1 MNIRKSTLAL
11 LGSTIAG
18 MLAFACAGADSDAS
32 SDADLTASKQAVVIS
47 QVFTTGGIAKTRP
60 NADYVELHNRSSK
73 DVKLAGLAL
82 QFTGADKQ
90 FDANE
95 TFSLDAAKTIPAG
108 GYYLVQ
114 LMGGPEGTKLDA
126 DQTIAGLGLGT
137 SGTIALVKAADPL
150 RACNDGDDKDA
161 CLATLAK
168 NVAKAQSL
176 VGYGRGATAEG
187 TPVASGNER
196 LANAEIL
203 ARREDGCAGSL
214 DNSRDFDFGK
224 PEGGYGTRNAKSTPV
239 VCPQFKGTNT
249 TNEDGGAANESDA
262 ATSNAD
268 GGANDDDVDASTT
281 ETDGGADDGDDAG
294 TGSATDAG
302 STPPKDAGAG
312 NGNGN
317 GPGKVT
323 PAPSD
328 DSEDDDATPPTEGK
342 KKKTGLEAALGNQ
355 PIASSA
361 KSTCAMG
368 SGPATSNSLAG
379 LAGLGLALAAMGR
392 RRAKK

>member
-32 SDADLTASKQAVVIS
+32 SDADLAASKQAVVIS
-47 QVFTTGGIAKTRP
+47 QVFTTGGMAKTRP
-60 NADYVELHNRSSK
+60 NADFVELHNRSSK
-73 DVKLAGLAL
+73 AVKLAGLAL

-90 FDANE
+90 FDGNE
-95 TFSLDAAKTIPAG
+95 TFALDDAKTIPAG

-114 LMGGPEGTKLDA
+114 LKSGPEGTKLDA
-126 DQTIAGLGLGT
+126 DQTIADLGLGT
-137 SGTIALVKAADPL
+137 SGTIALVKNVNPL
-150 RACNDGDDKDA
+150 RECADADD
-161 CLATLAK
+161 CAK
-168 NVAKAQSL
+168 NLAKAQSL

-214 DNSRDFDFGK
+214 DNSKDFDFGK

-239 VCPQFKGTNT
+239 VCPQFRGTN

-262 ATSNAD
+262 ATSESD

-281 ETDGGADDGDDAG
+281 ETDGGAGNDTDAG

-328 DSEDDDATPPTEGK
+328 DSEDDATPPTEGK

-355 PIASSA
+355 PIATSS

>member
-32 SDADLTASKQAVVIS
+32 SDADLAASKQNVVIS
-47 QVFTTGGIAKTRP
+47 QVFTTGGLAKTRP
-60 NADYVELHNRSSK
+60 NADYVELHNRSAK
-73 DVKLAGLAL
+73 DVKLAGLSL
-82 QFTGADKQ
+82 QFTGAADQ
-90 FDANE
+90 FDGNE
-95 TFSLDAAKTIPAG
+95 TFALDDKKIIPAG

-114 LMGGPEGTKLDA
+114 LKSGPEGSTLDF
-126 DQTIAGLGLGT
+126 DQEIAGLGLGT
-137 SGTIALVKAADPL
+137 SGSIAVVKTVNPL
-150 RACNDGDDKDA
+150 RECADADA
-161 CLATLAK
+161 CAK
-168 NVAKAQSL
+168 NLAKAQSL

-187 TPVASGNER
+187 TPVAGGNER

-203 ARREDGCAGSL
+203 ARREDGCAGSM
-214 DNSRDFDFGK
+214 DNAKDFDFGK
-224 PEGGYGTRNAKSTPV
+224 PEGGYGTRNAKSAPV
-239 VCPQFKGTNT
+239 VCPQFRGTNT
-249 TNEDGGAANESDA
+249 DTDGGAANDSDGA
-262 ATSNAD
+262 APDSTSDGGGGGTNGDADGSAPGNSD
-268 GGANDDDVDASTT
+268 GGANNDGDNDSTT
-281 ETDGGADDGDDAG
+281 DAG
-294 TGSATDAG
+294 TGT
-302 STPPKDAGAG
+302 TPPKDAGAGTGTG

-328 DSEDDDATPPTEGK
+328 DAEDDATPPTEGK

-355 PIASSA
+355 PIASSS

-392 RRAKK
+392 RRSKK